1 MERSRSTVNTQS
13 DLPQRVRV
21 YESHNLNSHGWDGYT
36 PRVGDVVIA
45 TALKAGTTWMQTIVG
60 NLIFQDRPM
69 PAPLWQLTPWLDARG
84 GSPEE
89 KLARIEGQTH
99 PRFLKTH
106 LPLDALPYF
115 PTVRYIYVGRDG
127 LDIFM
132 SLWNHYRHLKPEVL
146 AWLRYPPCPKDIH
159 EFFRM
164 WIAKSWYAWE
174 HEGFPFWSLFYHLAS
189 WWAYRHLSN
198 ILFVHFDDL
207 LADLEGQM
215 RIVARYLEIEV
226 DEALWPMLV
235 DRVTF
240 ETMKANAEHVVAG
253 GGDFLV
259 GGARQF
265 LHKGTNGRWRGVLTQ
280 EELDR
285 YEAVATD
292 RLDPESKRW
301 LECGTLVSE

>member
-1 MERSRSTVNTQS
+1 MESSISEANTQS

-21 YESHNLNSHGWDGYT
+21 YESHNLNSRGWDGYT
-36 PRVGDVVIA
+36 PRVGDIVIA

-69 PAPLWQLTPWLDARG
+69 PSSLWQLTPWLDARG
-84 GSPEE
+84 GSPVE
-89 KLARIEGQTH
+89 KLARIEAQTH
-99 PRFLKTH
+99 RRFLKTH

-127 LDIFM
+127 RDIFM
-132 SLWNHYRHLKPEVL
+132 SLWNHYRHLKSEVL
-146 AWLRYPPCPKDIH
+146 SWLQYPPCPEDIH
-159 EFFRM
+159 EFFQM

-189 WWAYRHLSN
+189 WWTYRHLPN
-198 ILFVHFDDL
+198 ILFVHFNDL

-235 DRVTF
+235 DRATF

-285 YEAVATD
+285 YEAVAKA
-292 RLDPESKRW
+292 RLDLESKRW
-301 LECGTLVSE
+301 LAHGQ